1 MTVIFAILMFS
12 FLIFIHEFGHFITAK
27 LSGVRVNEFA
37 IFMGPALVKWQ
48 RGETK
53 YSIRCIP
60 IGGYCAMEGEDEDT
74 DDPHSFQKAAWWKR
88 LGILLAGSFM
98 NFVAGV
104 LIMVVVYL
112 PMTQYVSPQIE
123 SFESYA
129 TVCGENGLQVGD
141 EILSVDGEKIYLQS
155 DFSLLLSLNPGD
167 THDLTV
173 LRDGKKVA
181 LDDFLMEKHPVT
193 DENGET
199 QMFYGMNFALVT
211 PDLGGKLDYA
221 WKTTLNT
228 ARSVRLS
235 LQMLLSGKAGLSDM
249 TGPVGIVQ
257 IMSETAAASDT
268 ALDAVMNM
276 LYFGGFI
283 AINLAIMN
291 LLPIPALDGGRAVAL
306 LLSLGYE
313 KITGKKPNTKV
324 EGYIHGIGML
334 LLLALM
340 AVIMF
345 KDIFMIF
352 KG

>member
-37 IFMGPALVKWQ
+37 IFMGPAIVKWQ
-48 RGETK
+48 RGETQ

-60 IGGYCAMEGEDEDT
+60 IGGFCAMEGEDEDT

-88 LGILLAGSFM
+88 LAILLAGSFM

-104 LIMVVVYL
+104 LIMIVVFL
-112 PMTQYVSPQIE
+112 PVKQVVTPQIE
-123 SFESYA
+123 SFESFA
-129 TVCGENGLQVGD
+129 TVCGENGLQAGD
-141 EILSVDGEKIYLQS
+141 TLLSVDGEKIYVQS

-167 THDLTV
+167 THDITV
-173 LRDGKKVA
+173 LRDGKKVN
-181 LDDFLMEKHPVT
+181 LKDLKMEKHEVT
-193 DENGET
+193 DENGNT
-199 QMFYGMNFALVT
+199 QMLFGMTFCVAELNFIQ
-211 PDLGGKLDYA
+211 KLDHA
-221 WKTTLNT
+221 WKTALNT
-228 ARSVRLS
+228 VRSVRLS
-235 LQMLLSGKAGLSDM
+235 LQMLITGKAGFSDM

-257 IMSETAAASDT
+257 IMSDTAAASES
-268 ALDAVMNM
+268 ALDAVMNI

-283 AINLAIMN
+283 AINLAVMN

-313 KITGKKPNTKV
+313 KITGKKPDPKI
-324 EGYIHGIGML
+324 EGYIHGVGMI

-340 AVIMF
+340 ALIMF